1 MATGLSEGSRGFC
14 GSGREK
20 KTGMCGIAGIL
31 KLAGGEVEASR
42 LQQMIGAIRYRGP
55 DAQNVYANSG
65 VGLANARLSIVD
77 IAGGGQP
84 MSNEDGSLWITFN
97 GEIFNHVELREELLK
112 KGDRFATRSD
122 TEVILHLYRDLGEDC
137 VHRLNGQW
145 AFAIWDARR
154 RKLFLSRDRVGI
166 QPLFYTV
173 ADRNFIF
180 ASEAKAIFACPEV
193 SRELDLQALD
203 QFFTFWV
210 SLPPRTI
217 FRAISQLPPGHSL
230 TVENGRICLQQYW
243 QPDYSGVETANDS
256 ATRKSEELLELMSDA
271 TRIRLRADIP
281 VGAYLSGG
289 IDSSFITALARP
301 IVDSKLRTFSVA
313 FEDAELDESK
323 YQREASAYLH
333 TQHSEIRCSARQ
345 IGEVFPSV
353 VWHTEQPVLRAGP
366 APLFLLSDLVHRSGF
381 KVVLTGEGADELLGG
396 YDIFKE
402 AKIRR
407 FWAQQPESR
416 SRPLLLKRLY
426 PYMEGMQKQP
436 EAYLANFFRVDAR
449 DASSPFFSHLPRWQL
464 TAKTKG
470 YFSPEVQGE
479 LGGYDAYSE
488 LQQGLPQAYSGWPE
502 FCQAQ
507 YLETAYLLP
516 GYILSAQGDRMAMA
530 HSVEARYPF
539 LDHRVIEFCQKLD
552 PALKMRVLVEKYL
565 LKKAS
570 KGMLPS
576 GVIERPKQP
585 YRAPDGASFLNQ
597 ASPKYVAEVLSEERV
612 RRDGVFAPAA
622 VLSLVA
628 KFKRGRVMGAKDNM
642 ALVGILSTQLLVEQ
656 FISSTR
662 PTAYALN

>member
-1 MATGLSEGSRGFC
+1 
-14 GSGREK
+14 
-20 KTGMCGIAGIL
+20 MCGIAGML
-31 KLAGGEVEASR
+31 KLAGGEVDAGL
-42 LQQMIGAIRYRGP
+42 LQQMIGAIRHRGP

-65 VGLANARLSIVD
+65 VGLANTRLSIVD

-84 MSNEDGSLWITFN
+84 MSNADGSLWITFN

-173 ADRNFIF
+173 VDQNFIF
-180 ASEAKAIFACPEV
+180 GSEVKAIFACPEV
-193 SRELDLQALD
+193 SRELDLRALD

-217 FRAISQLPPGHSL
+217 FHNISQIPPGHSL
-230 TVENGRICLQQYW
+230 TVEDGRVRLRQYW
-243 QPDYSGVETANDS
+243 QPDYSAIEAANDS
-256 ATRKSEELLELMSDA
+256 TAHKAEELLELMQDA

-301 IVDSKLRTFSVA
+301 IVDDKLRTFSVA
-313 FEDAELDESK
+313 FEDAELDEST
-323 YQREASAYLH
+323 YQREASAYLN
-333 TQHSEIRCSARQ
+333 TQHSEIRCSPRD
-345 IGEVFPSV
+345 IGQVFPDV
-353 VWHTEQPVLRAGP
+353 VWHAEQPVLRAGP
-366 APLFLLSDLVHRSGF
+366 APLYLLSELVHRSGF

-407 FWAQQPESR
+407 FWAQQPGSR
-416 SRPLLLKRLY
+416 LRPLLLKRLY
-426 PYMEGMQKQP
+426 PYMSGIQKQP
-436 EAYLANFFRVDAR
+436 EAYLANFFRVDAQ
-449 DASSPFFSHLPRWQL
+449 DTASPFFSHLPRWQL
-464 TAKTKG
+464 TAKLKG
-470 YFSPEVQGE
+470 YFSSDVQ
-479 LGGYDAYSE
+479 SE
-488 LQQGLPQAYSGWPE
+488 LADYDGYSDLQQALPSEYPRWPG

-507 YLETAYLLP
+507 YLETAYLMP

-539 LDHRVIEFCQKLD
+539 LDHRVIEFCQKLP
-552 PALKMRVLVEKYL
+552 PALKMRVLAEKYL

-576 GVIERPKQP
+576 AVIERPKQP
-585 YRAPDGASFLNQ
+585 YRAPDGASFLSQ
-597 ASPKYVAEVLSEERV
+597 TSPKYVEELLSEERIQ
-612 RRDGVFAPAA
+612 RDGIFSPVA

-628 KFKRGRVMGAKDNM
+628 KFKKGRVMGAKDNM
-642 ALVGILSTQLLVEQ
+642 ALVGILSTQLLVQQ

-662 PTAYALN
+662 PTNYVLN

>member
-1 MATGLSEGSRGFC
+1 
-14 GSGREK
+14 
-20 KTGMCGIAGIL
+20 MCGIAGML
-31 KLAGGEVEASR
+31 KLAGGEVDAGL
-42 LQQMIGAIRYRGP
+42 LQQMIGTIRHRGP
-55 DAQNVYANSG
+55 DAQNVYANAG

-84 MSNEDGSLWITFN
+84 MSNADGSLWITFN
-97 GEIFNHVELREELLK
+97 GEIFNHVELREELLE

-166 QPLFYTV
+166 QPLFYTT
-173 ADRNFIF
+173 ADQNFIF
-180 ASEAKAIFACPEV
+180 GSEVKAIFAIPAV
-193 SRELDLQALD
+193 SRELDLHALD

-217 FRAISQLPPGHSL
+217 FRNISQLPPGHSL
-230 TVENGRICLQQYW
+230 TVEDGRVRLRQYW
-243 QPDYSGVETANDS
+243 QPDYSAVEPTNDS
-256 ATRKSEELLELMSDA
+256 ATRKAEELLELMSDA

-301 IVDSKLRTFSVA
+301 IADSKLRTFSVA

-323 YQREASAYLH
+323 YQREASAYLQ
-333 TQHSEIRCSARQ
+333 TQHSEIRCSSRE
-345 IGEVFPSV
+345 IGQVFPDV
-353 VWHTEQPVLRAGP
+353 IWHTEQPVLRAGP
-366 APLFLLSDLVHRSGF
+366 APLFLLSELVHRSGF

-407 FWAQQPESR
+407 FWARQPGSR

-426 PYMEGMQKQP
+426 PYMQGIQKQP
-436 EAYLANFFRVDAR
+436 GAYLANFFRADAQ
-449 DASSPFFSHLPRWQL
+449 DAASPFFSHLPRWQL
-464 TAKTKG
+464 TAKLKG

-479 LGGYDAYSE
+479 LADYDAYSQ
-488 LQQGLPQAYSGWPE
+488 LQQALPSQYSRWPG

-539 LDHRVIEFCQKLD
+539 LDHRVVEFCQKLH
-552 PALKMRVLVEKYL
+552 PALKMRVLREKYL
-565 LKKAS
+565 LKEAS

-585 YRAPDGASFLNQ
+585 YRAPDGASFLSQ
-597 ASPKYVAEVLSEERV
+597 TSPKYVEELLSRERIQ
-612 RRDGVFAPAA
+612 RDGIFSPAA
-622 VLSLVA
+622 VISLVA
-628 KFKRGRVMGAKDNM
+628 KFKKGRVMGAKDNM
-642 ALVGILSTQLLVEQ
+642 ALVGILSTQLLVQQ
-656 FISSTR
+656 FIASAR
-662 PTAYALN
+662 PQTYALN

>member
-1 MATGLSEGSRGFC
+1 
-14 GSGREK
+14 
-20 KTGMCGIAGIL
+20 MCGIAGML
-31 KLAGGEVEASR
+31 KLAGGEVDAGL
-42 LQQMIGAIRYRGP
+42 LQQMIGAIRHRGP

-84 MSNEDGSLWITFN
+84 MSNADGSLWITFN

-173 ADRNFIF
+173 ADQNFIF
-180 ASEAKAIFACPEV
+180 GSEIKAIFACPEV
-193 SRELDLQALD
+193 SRELDLRALD

-217 FRAISQLPPGHSL
+217 FHNISQIPPGHSL
-230 TVENGRICLQQYW
+230 TVEDGRVRLRQYW
-243 QPDYSGVETANDS
+243 QPDYSAIEAANDS
-256 ATRKSEELLELMSDA
+256 TAHKAEELLELMQDA

-323 YQREASAYLH
+323 YQREASAYLN
-333 TQHSEIRCSARQ
+333 TQHSEIRCSSRD
-345 IGEVFPSV
+345 IGQVFPDV
-353 VWHTEQPVLRAGP
+353 VWHAEQPVLRAGP
-366 APLFLLSDLVHRSGF
+366 APLYLLSELVHRSGF

-407 FWAQQPESR
+407 FWAQQPGSR
-416 SRPLLLKRLY
+416 LRPLLLKRLY
-426 PYMEGMQKQP
+426 PYMSGIQKQP
-436 EAYLANFFRVDAR
+436 EAYLANFFRADAQ
-449 DASSPFFSHLPRWQL
+449 DAASPFFSHLPRWQL
-464 TAKTKG
+464 TAKLKG
-470 YFSPEVQGE
+470 YFSSDVQSE
-479 LGGYDAYSE
+479 LADYDAYSD
-488 LQQGLPQAYSGWPE
+488 LQQALPSEYPRWPG

-507 YLETAYLLP
+507 YLETAYLMP

-539 LDHRVIEFCQKLD
+539 LDHRVIEFCQKLP
-552 PALKMRVLVEKYL
+552 PALKMRVLAEKHL

-576 GVIERPKQP
+576 AVIERPKQP
-585 YRAPDGASFLNQ
+585 YRAPDGASFLSQ
-597 ASPKYVAEVLSEERV
+597 TSPKYVEELLSEERIQ
-612 RRDGVFAPAA
+612 RDGIFSPVA

-628 KFKRGRVMGAKDNM
+628 KFKKGRVMGAKDNM
-642 ALVGILSTQLLVEQ
+642 ALVGILSTQLLVQQ

-662 PTAYALN
+662 PTNYVLN

>member
-1 MATGLSEGSRGFC
+1 
-14 GSGREK
+14 
-20 KTGMCGIAGIL
+20 MCGIAGIL
-31 KLAGGEVEASR
+31 KSAGGEVDTGR
-42 LQQMIGAIRYRGP
+42 LRQMIGAIRHRGP

-77 IAGGGQP
+77 LAGGGQP
-84 MSNEDGSLWITFN
+84 MSNADGSLWITFN

-145 AFAIWDARR
+145 AFAVWDARK

-166 QPLFYTV
+166 QPLFYTT
-173 ADRNFIF
+173 AGQDFIF
-180 ASEAKAIFACPEV
+180 ASEVKAIFACPEV
-193 SRELDLQALD
+193 SRELDLRALD

-217 FRAISQLPPGHSL
+217 FRNISQLPPGHSL
-230 TVENGRICLQQYW
+230 TVQDGRLRLQQYW
-243 QPDYSGVETANDS
+243 QQDYSAVEPANDS
-256 ATRKSEELLELMSDA
+256 AARKAEELLELMSDA

-289 IDSSFITALARP
+289 IDSTFITALARP

-333 TQHSEIRCSARQ
+333 TQHSELRCSSQ
-345 IGEVFPSV
+345 QVGQVFPDV
-353 VWHTEQPVLRAGP
+353 IWHAEQPVLRAGP
-366 APLFLLSDLVHRSGF
+366 APLFLLSELVHRSGF

-407 FWAQQPESR
+407 FWARQPESSR
-416 SRPLLLKRLY
+416 RPLLLKRLY
-426 PYMEGMQKQP
+426 PYMQGMQKQP
-436 EAYLANFFRVDAR
+436 GAYLANFFRIDSA
-449 DASSPFFSHLPRWQL
+449 DTASPFFSHLPRWQL
-464 TAKTKG
+464 TAKLKA
-470 YFSPEVQGE
+470 YFSPAVQDE
-479 LGGYDAYSE
+479 LAACNAYSD
-488 LQQGLPQAYSGWPE
+488 LQQTLPREYSHWPG

-516 GYILSAQGDRMAMA
+516 GYILSAQGDRMSMA

-552 PALKMRVLVEKYL
+552 PALKMRVLAEKYL

-585 YRAPDGASFLNQ
+585 YRAPDGASFLSQ
-597 ASPKYVAEVLSEERV
+597 SSPTYVEELLSQERIQ
-612 RRDGVFAPAA
+612 RDGIFSPVA

-628 KFKRGRVMGAKDNM
+628 KFKKGRVIGAKENM
-642 ALVGILSTQLLVEQ
+642 ALVGILSTQLLIEQ

-662 PTAYALN
+662 LTNYALH

>member
-1 MATGLSEGSRGFC
+1 
-14 GSGREK
+14 
-20 KTGMCGIAGIL
+20 MCGIAGML
-31 KLAGGEVEASR
+31 KLAGGEVDAGR
-42 LQQMIGAIRYRGP
+42 LQQMIGAIRHRGP
-55 DAQNVYANSG
+55 DAHNVYANAG

-84 MSNEDGSLWITFN
+84 MSNADGSLWITFN

-166 QPLFYTV
+166 QPLFYTTV
-173 ADRNFIF
+173 DQSFIF
-180 ASEAKAIFACPEV
+180 GSEVKAIFACPEV
-193 SRELDLQALD
+193 SRELDLRALD

-217 FRAISQLPPGHSL
+217 FRNISQLPPGHSL
-230 TVENGRICLQQYW
+230 TVEDGRLRLRQYW
-243 QPDYSGVETANDS
+243 QPDYSSAEPTNDS
-256 ATRKSEELLELMSDA
+256 AARKTEELLELMADA

-301 IVDSKLRTFSVA
+301 IAESKLRTFSVA
-313 FEDAELDESK
+313 FEDPELDESK
-323 YQREASAYLH
+323 YQREASSYLH
-333 TQHSEIRCSARQ
+333 TQHSEIRCSSRD
-345 IGEVFPSV
+345 IGQVFPDV
-353 VWHTEQPVLRAGP
+353 IWHTEQPVLRAGP
-366 APLFLLSDLVHRSGF
+366 APLFLLSELVHRSGF

-416 SRPLLLKRLY
+416 FRPLLLKRLY
-426 PYMEGMQKQP
+426 PYMQGMQKQP
-436 EAYLANFFRVDAR
+436 EAYLANFFRVDAQ
-449 DASSPFFSHLPRWQL
+449 DAVSPFFSHLPRWQL
-464 TAKTKG
+464 TAKLKG

-479 LGGYDAYSE
+479 LADYDAYSE
-488 LQQGLPQAYSGWPE
+488 LREALPSEYSRWPG

-539 LDHRVIEFCQKLD
+539 LDHRVIEFCQKLH
-552 PALKMRVLVEKYL
+552 PALKMRVLTEKYL
-565 LKKAS
+565 LKKAA

-585 YRAPDGASFLNQ
+585 YRAPDGASFLSQ
-597 ASPKYVAEVLSEERV
+597 TSPKYVEELLSQDRIQ
-612 RRDGVFAPAA
+612 RDGIFTPAA

-628 KFKRGRVMGAKDNM
+628 KFKKGRVLGAKDNM
-642 ALVGILSTQLLVEQ
+642 ALVGILSTQLLVQQ

-662 PTAYALN
+662 TTTYALN

>member
-1 MATGLSEGSRGFC
+1 
-14 GSGREK
+14 
-20 KTGMCGIAGIL
+20 MCGIAGIL
-31 KLAGGEVEASR
+31 KLASGEVDAAR
-42 LQQMIGAIRYRGP
+42 LRQMIDAIRHRGP
-55 DAQNVYANSG
+55 DAQNVFANSG

-84 MSNEDGSLWITFN
+84 MSNADGSLWITFN
-97 GEIFNHVELREELLK
+97 GEIFNHIELREELLK
-112 KGDRFATRSD
+112 KGIRFATHSD
-122 TEVILHLYRDLGEDC
+122 TEVILHLYRDLGEEC

-173 ADRNFIF
+173 ADQNFIF
-180 ASEAKAIFACPEV
+180 GSEVKAIFACPEV
-193 SRELDLQALD
+193 SREIDLQALD

-217 FRAISQLPPGHSL
+217 FRNISQLPPGHSL
-230 TVENGRICLQQYW
+230 TVENGRVRVRQYW
-243 QPDYSGVETANDS
+243 QPDYSATEPANDS
-256 ATRKSEELLELMSDA
+256 VMSKAEELLELMSDA

-301 IVDSKLRTFSVA
+301 VVDKLRTFSVA
-313 FEDAELDESK
+313 FDDPELDESK
-323 YQREASAYLH
+323 FQREASAHLR
-333 TQHSEIRCSARQ
+333 TEHSEIRCSPGD
-345 IGEVFPSV
+345 IGRVFPEV
-353 VWHTEQPVLRAGP
+353 IWHTEQPVLRAGP

-407 FWAQQPESR
+407 FWGRQPGSR
-416 SRPLLLKRLY
+416 FRPQLLKRLY
-426 PYMEGMQKQP
+426 PYMQGMQKQP

-449 DASSPFFSHLPRWQL
+449 DTASPFFSHLPRWQL
-464 TAKTKG
+464 TAKLKG
-470 YFSPEVQGE
+470 YFSPDTHGE
-479 LGGYDAYSE
+479 LADYDAYSD
-488 LQQGLPQAYSGWPE
+488 LQQSLPSAYAGWPE

-516 GYILSAQGDRMAMA
+516 GYILSAQGDRVAMA

-539 LDHRVIEFCQKLD
+539 LDHRVIEFCQKLH
-552 PALKMRVLVEKYL
+552 PALKMRVLAEKYL

-570 KGMLPS
+570 QSMLPS

-597 ASPKYVAEVLSEERV
+597 TSPKYVEELLSQEKLQ
-612 RRDGVFAPAA
+612 RDGIFSPAA

-628 KFKRGRVMGAKDNM
+628 KFKKGRVLGAKDNM
-642 ALVGILSTQLLVEQ
+642 ALVGILSTQLLVQQ

-662 PTAYALN
+662 PTTYAFN